1 MTTQIVRTAARP
13 VAAPTRHITAS
24 APSSTLP
31 IYTAHS
37 IRRFLRTGVIWTIA
51 FGLYVAMIV
60 LIFPSFRDSGALDM
74 VAEYPDALKE
84 AFAFEDLGTVGAF
97 LGAEIYSYA
106 PLVLA
111 FLPIMAFAGAIA
123 GAEERNGLDILLGTP
138 MPRRDLVLASWI
150 AMAVVLFGVL
160 AAVGVISWLSSL
172 AVDAGLAFG
181 DAMAAALNIYPITL
195 AVGSLALL
203 LSATFRSRGMVIGIT
218 FGVLFLMYLLDVI
231 GKIVPDYDA
240 IRWASAFRF
249 YNNAIV
255 DGFSWTNAI
264 VLLAAAVVLM
274 LLAIPA
280 FERRDVYT

>member
-1 MTTQIVRTAARP
+1 MTTRMMNTVSHPVTAS
-13 VAAPTRHITAS
+13 TRSITAS

-31 IYTAHS
+31 IYTMHS
-37 IRRFLRTGVIWTIA
+37 IRRFLRTGIIWTLA

-60 LIFPSFRDSGALDM
+60 LIFPSFRDSGALDA
-74 VAEYPDALKE
+74 VDNYPDALKD
-84 AFAFEDLGTVGAF
+84 AFGFDEMGTIGAF
-97 LGAEIYSYA
+97 MFAEVYSYA

-138 MPRRDLVLASWI
+138 MPRRDVVLSSWI
-150 AMAVVLFGVL
+150 GMAIVVFGVL
-160 AAVGVISWLSSL
+160 AAVGIISWLSGL
-172 AVDAGLAFG
+172 AVDAAFAFS
-181 DAMAAALNIYPITL
+181 DAMAASLNLYPITM

-203 LSATFRSRGMVIGIT
+203 LSAIFRSRGMVIGIT
-218 FGVLFLMYLLDVI
+218 FGVLFLMYLFDVI
-231 GKIVPDYDA
+231 GKIVPEYDA

-255 DGFSWTNAI
+255 DGFSWGN
-264 VLLAAAVVLM
+264 AVVLMVASVLLM
-274 LLAIPA
+274 LLAIPV

>member
-1 MTTQIVRTAARP
+1 MTTRTMNTVSRAPTAA
-13 VAAPTRHITAS
+13 TRSITAS

-31 IYTAHS
+31 IYTTHS
-37 IRRFLRTGVIWTIA
+37 IRRFLRSGIIWTVA

-60 LIFPSFRDSGALDM
+60 LIFPSFRDSGALEA
-74 VAEYPDALKE
+74 VQNYPDALKE
-84 AFAFEDLGTVGAF
+84 AFAFEDLGTIGAF

-138 MPRRDLVLASWI
+138 MPRRDVVLASWI
-150 AMAVVLFGVL
+150 AMAIVVFGVL
-160 AAVGVISWLSSL
+160 SVVGVVSWLSSL
-172 AVDAGLAFG
+172 AVDAGLAFS
-181 DAMAAALNIYPITL
+181 DAMAAALNLYPITM

-203 LSATFRSRGMVIGIT
+203 LSAFFRSRGMVIGVA

-231 GKIVPDYDA
+231 GKIVPEYDA
-240 IRWASAFRF
+240 VRWASAFRF
-249 YNNAIV
+249 YNNAVV
-255 DGFSWTNAI
+255 DGFSWANAA
-264 VLLAAAVVLM
+264 VLVVASVVLM
-274 LLAIPA
+274 LAAIPV